1 LIVTGAFSPLGK
13 PLIRSEKEK
22 IMQVRGKF
30 WFGAI
35 AVAMLCGSAAMAQ
48 EAPPQSAPPAAGAP
62 EHPAPGARR
71 TMEGFGEMR
80 YLSQQLNL
88 TEEQKE
94 KLRPILMEE
103 GEKLRTTRL
112 DEHIPLDQKRAKLLE
127 IHDSYRPKIA
137 EVLTPEQ
144 QEKWKKM
151 QEAEQQRRQQQMK
164 GAEPGSPSQ
173 KPQ

>member
-1 LIVTGAFSPLGK
+1 
-13 PLIRSEKEK
+13 
-22 IMQVRGKF
+22 MQVRGKF
-30 WFGAI
+30 WLGAI
-35 AVAMLCGSAAMAQ
+35 VVAMSCGSVAMAQ
-48 EAPPQSAPPAAGAP
+48 EAPPQSTPPAAGAP
-62 EHPAPGARR
+62 EHPTPGARR
-71 TMEGFGEMR
+71 TIEGSGELR

-112 DEHIPLDQKRAKLLE
+112 DEHLPLEQKRAKFLE
-127 IHDSYRPKIA
+127 IRDSYRPKIA
-137 EVLTPEQ
+137 ELLKPEQ
-144 QEKWKKM
+144 QEKLKKM

-164 GAEPGSPSQ
+164 GAETGSPAQ

>member
-1 LIVTGAFSPLGK
+1 
-13 PLIRSEKEK
+13 
-22 IMQVRGKF
+22 MQVRGKV
-30 WFGAI
+30 WIGAI
-35 AVAMLCGSAAMAQ
+35 VVAISCVCLATAQ
-48 EAPPQSAPPAAGAP
+48 DAPPQSAPPSASAP

-71 TMEGFGEMR
+71 TMEGFGELR

-94 KLRPILMEE
+94 KLRPLLMEE

-112 DEHIPLDQKRAKLLE
+112 DEHLPLDQKRAKLLE
-127 IHDSYRPKIA
+127 IRDSYRPKIG
-137 EVLTPEQ
+137 ELLTPEQ

-164 GAEPGSPSQ
+164 GAETGAPSQ
-173 KPQ
+173 KQQ

>member
-1 LIVTGAFSPLGK
+1 
-13 PLIRSEKEK
+13 
-22 IMQVRGKF
+22 MQVRGKF
-30 WFGAI
+30 WMGAI
-35 AVAMLCGSAAMAQ
+35 VVAMLCVCLAAAQ
-48 EAPPQSAPPAAGAP
+48 DPPPQSAPPSGALP

-71 TMEGFGEMR
+71 TMEGFGELR

-112 DEHIPLDQKRAKLLE
+112 DEHLPLDQKRAKLLE
-127 IHDSYRPKIA
+127 IRDSYRPKIA
-137 EVLTPEQ
+137 ELLTPEQ
-144 QEKWKKM
+144 QEKLKKM

-164 GAEPGSPSQ
+164 GAETGSPAQ

>member
-1 LIVTGAFSPLGK
+1 
-13 PLIRSEKEK
+13 
-22 IMQVRGKF
+22 MQVRGKF
-30 WFGAI
+30 WMGAI
-35 AVAMLCGSAAMAQ
+35 VVATLCVCLAAAQ
-48 EAPPQSAPPAAGAP
+48 DSPPQSAPPSGAPP

-71 TMEGFGEMR
+71 TMEGFGELR

-112 DEHIPLDQKRAKLLE
+112 DEHLPLDQKRAKLLE
-127 IHDSYRPKIA
+127 IRDSYRPKIA
-137 EVLTPEQ
+137 ELLTPEQ
-144 QEKWKKM
+144 QEKLKKM

-164 GAEPGSPSQ
+164 GAETGSPAQ